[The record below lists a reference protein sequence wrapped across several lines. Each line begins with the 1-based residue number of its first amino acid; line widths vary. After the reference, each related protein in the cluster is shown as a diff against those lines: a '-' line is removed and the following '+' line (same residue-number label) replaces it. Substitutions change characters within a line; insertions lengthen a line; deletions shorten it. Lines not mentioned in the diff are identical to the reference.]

1 MLLTLNLWL
10 YFVWARWSLNG
21 IKVIIHR
28 NFLFLRNLH
37 QLRDTN
43 HSFIHGKNLESK
55 QG

>member
-10 YFVWARWSLNG
+10 YFVWAGRSLDG

-37 QLRDTN
+37 QLRYTN
-43 HSFIHGKNLESK
+43 HSFIYGKV
-55 QG
+55 